1 MIAAADYQ
9 NPITNNKVEGKTPS
23 FRWERGVFWWLQ
35 KLIGNGDR
43 IGNLLEH
50 FHHQNINFLV
60 LGSGMSNL
68 LEMLL
73 DITTSDSYVDINS
86 IS

>member
-9 NPITNNKVEGKTPS
+9 NSITNNRVEGKSPKEIC
-23 FRWERGVFWWLQ
+23 FGDYQ

-50 FHHQNINFLV
+50 LHHQNINFLV
-60 LGSGMSNL
+60 LEREMSNL
-68 LEMLL
+68 LEMLFIYL
-73 DITTSDSYVDINS
+73 LGYGNLI
-86 IS
+86 

>member
-1 MIAAADYQ
+1 MCFGDY
-9 NPITNNKVEGKTPS
+9 
-23 FRWERGVFWWLQ
+23 Q

-50 FHHQNINFLV
+50 FHHQNINFFV